1 MKKCKNCLQELP
13 LDSYPT
19 SKYKVNGD
27 PIKRTTCKKCYS
39 LKINSKKVKRDPS
52 KVQDLEGEIWIDIKD
67 YESVYAISNKGRI
80 KSLTRK
86 KEDNNYYVKRIIHEK
101 IIKTF
106 LLNSGYLK
114 VNLKL
119 PGQKKGKNCL
129 VHRLV
134 AKTFLLNADNKEQ
147 VNHINGIKTD
157 NHVDNLEWC
166 DNTYNQLH
174 AYKLGLSKS
183 NRLHLHHR
191 CKQTKEGIEA
201 IVDLKSKGVK
211 NQIIADMF
219 NCSISSIKR
228 LNKAYV
234 IQTN

>member
-1 MKKCKNCLQELP
+1 MAFIDNE
-13 LDSYPT
+13 Y
-19 SKYKVNGD
+19 SK
-27 PIKRTTCKKCYS
+27 P
-39 LKINSKKVKRDPS
+39 
-52 KVQDLEGEIWIDIKD
+52 
-67 YESVYAISNKGRI
+67 
-80 KSLTRK
+80 
-86 KEDNNYYVKRIIHEK
+86 
-101 IIKTF
+101 
-106 LLNSGYLK
+106 
-114 VNLKL
+114 
-119 PGQKKGKNCL
+119 
-129 VHRLV
+129 
-134 AKTFLLNADNKEQ
+134 Q
-147 VNHINGIKTD
+147 VNHIDGNKL
-157 NHVDNLEWC
+157 NNAVDNLEWV
-166 DNTYNQLH
+166 NNSENQLH